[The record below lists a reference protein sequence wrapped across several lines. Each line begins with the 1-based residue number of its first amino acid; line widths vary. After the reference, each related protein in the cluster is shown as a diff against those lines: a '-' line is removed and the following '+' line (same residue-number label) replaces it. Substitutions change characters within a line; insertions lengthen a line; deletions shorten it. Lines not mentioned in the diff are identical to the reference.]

1 MPDLARSQ
9 KFAHVFDEGAV
20 YDGAELVAGVHVMDH
35 AQFDVVGAQARQQVL
50 EGRAHVVQLAGAHV
64 LAVLPSAADVPLD
77 DPLISRRLKRLAEG
91 RAHRRI
97 AHPAVHDV
105 HAGRGAPGG
114 HGVHLGL
121 LHLAAEPD
129 NTRLQARAAQFPILH
144 GASSLLRKPYAAA
157 TFFFDHLALSRP
169 SHSPLPPLKHLELTP
184 RKGNSVKPFCILG
197 H

>member
-1 MPDLARSQ
+1 MPDLTRSQ
-9 KFAHVFDEGAV
+9 KLAHVFDEGAV
-20 YDGAELVAGVHVMDH
+20 HDGAELVAGVHVVDH

-64 LAVLPSAADVPLD
+64 LAVLPGTADVALD
-77 DPLISRRLKRLAEG
+77 DPLIARRLKRLAEG
-91 RAHRRI
+91 RTHRRV

-121 LHLAAEPD
+121 LHLADPLGPEPD
-129 NTRLQARAAQFPILH
+129 NARLQAGLAQLPVFH
-144 GASSLLRKPYAAA
+144 DASSFLRKPYAAA

-169 SHSPLPPLKHLELTP
+169 SHSPFPY
-184 RKGNSVKPFCILG
+184 
-197 H
+197 